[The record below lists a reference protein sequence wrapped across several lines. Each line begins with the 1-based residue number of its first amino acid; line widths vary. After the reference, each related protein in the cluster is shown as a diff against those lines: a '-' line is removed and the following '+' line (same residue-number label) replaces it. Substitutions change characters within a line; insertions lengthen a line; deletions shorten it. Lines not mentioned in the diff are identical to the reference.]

1 MIAIFYIME
10 PIQFFFIVIPLALII
25 AILVAVIFYLS
36 KKTEESDYE
45 KEVKELRKC
54 LIKQKIDRKS
64 YLYIRD
70 NLKTEELHSK
80 ESERLNQMFENKKMD
95 SETYMRMKKVLEM
108 SFNERLVKIDKKYNL
123 ESSPLKV

>member
-1 MIAIFYIME
+1 ME
-10 PIQFFFIVIPLALII
+10 PIQFFFIIVPLTAII
-25 AILVAVIFYLS
+25 SILVAVVFYLS
-36 KKTEESDYE
+36 RKTEETEYE
-45 KEVKELRKC
+45 KEMKELRKC

-95 SETYMRMKKVLEM
+95 SDTYLRMKKVLEM
-108 SFNERLVKIDKKYNL
+108 SFNERLVKIEKNT
-123 ESSPLKV
+123 V

>member
-1 MIAIFYIME
+1 ME
-10 PIQFFFIVIPLALII
+10 PIQFFFIIVPLTAII
-25 AILVAVIFYLS
+25 SILVAVVFYLS
-36 KKTEESDYE
+36 RKTEETEYE
-45 KEVKELRKC
+45 KEMKELRKC

-95 SETYMRMKKVLEM
+95 SDTYLRMKKVLEM
-108 SFNERLVKIDKKYNL
+108 SFNERLVKIDKKYSVNN
-123 ESSPLKV
+123 SPTETTNVEA